1 MIQLQMEELSDLYEM
16 FFLVFNFYH
25 GVQLTKL
32 SVVFWPFCVAFV
44 ALRFFSQGYIYSM
57 QLVTKG
63 TGESQFLMIFYW
75 ESKGG

>member
-1 MIQLQMEELSDLYEM
+1 MNC
-16 FFLVFNFYH
+16 FLVVNFYH

-75 ESKGG
+75 AGRNEAFVRIFLRNQGG